1 MKSQAGFSLLEVIIS
16 LGVATILIGLTGNF
30 INDTM
35 ELNSKL
41 DMDSELED
49 LRRDFRTR
57 FDCRVTINPR
67 PAPCDDATMST
78 YLPVKSMTGAT
89 IVTSTFDQPSDWV
102 GSYHLR
108 ARCIDYP
115 IGAPLY
121 RAVWIEYR
129 KENGYMSNQAVKMYR
144 KGLAQYDY
152 NWSPLFEVPACT
164 LSL

>member
-1 MKSQAGFSLLEVIIS
+1 MKSQGGFSLLEVIIS
-16 LGVATILIGLTGNF
+16 IGFATILIGLTGRF
-30 INDTM
+30 ISDTM
-35 ELNSKL
+35 DLNSKL
-41 DMDSELED
+41 EMDSELED
-49 LRRDFRTR
+49 LRRDMRAR

-67 PAPCDDATMST
+67 PEPCDDATMST
-78 YLPVKSMTGAT
+78 YLPLKSMTGAT

-102 GSYHLR
+102 GNYHLR

-129 KENGYMSNQAVKMYR
+129 KETDYRSN
-144 KGLAQYDY
+144 LAAKNPLDDLYFT
-152 NWSPLFEVPACT
+152 WTPLFEVPACT